1 MLKAAIQYLVG
12 LKENKT
18 YDINGETY
26 SDHELVRIAPHVDR
40 PREIQVNGLSSIAAL
55 VREEIFA
62 FKDRVQL
69 PIYIRIIDAREVAVF
84 TSYDDMMAR
93 DALYRCSCD
102 APSFR
107 PGWMEHDEAVIKLR
121 SIFVQDGDISDLEY
135 VMDLLSRVSKE
146 SSVTS
151 SDNGISQTVEA
162 RQGVALS
169 QRVKVRPIVRLTPY
183 RTFLEVEQP
192 TSECLLRLDEDGRVG
207 LLEADGGRWKM
218 DAKQYIS
225 EFFHRELKN
234 LIDSRDVVILA

>member
-1 MLKAAIQYLVG
+1 MLKEAIQYLVG
-12 LKENKT
+12 LKDNKT
-18 YDINGETY
+18 YDIGGDTY

-40 PREIQVNGLSSIAAL
+40 PREILVNGLSSIAEL
-55 VREEIFA
+55 IREENDIFV
-62 FKDRVQL
+62 DSL
-69 PIYIRIIDAREVAVF
+69 PIYIHIIDAREVAVF
-84 TSYDDMMAR
+84 TSYDDVMAR

-102 APSFR
+102 APCFR
-107 PGWMEHDEAVIKLR
+107 PGWMDHDEAIIKLR
-121 SIFVQDGDISDLEY
+121 SIFVQDGDTSDLEY

-192 TSECLLRLDEDGRVG
+192 TSEFLLRLDEEGRVG

-225 EFFHRELKN
+225 EFFSRELKD
-234 LIDSRDVVILA
+234 LIESRKAVILA

>member
-1 MLKAAIQYLVG
+1 MLKEAIQYLVG
-12 LKENKT
+12 LKDNKT
-18 YDINGETY
+18 YDIGGDTY

-40 PREIQVNGLSSIAAL
+40 PREILVNGLSSIAEL
-55 VREEIFA
+55 IREENDIFV
-62 FKDRVQL
+62 DSL

-84 TSYDDMMAR
+84 TSYDDVMAR

-102 APSFR
+102 APCFR
-107 PGWMEHDEAVIKLR
+107 PGWMDHDEAIIKLR
-121 SIFVQDGDISDLEY
+121 SIFVQDGDTSDLEY

-151 SDNGISQTVEA
+151 SDNGIIQTVEA

-192 TSECLLRLDEDGRVG
+192 TSEFLLRLDEEGRVG

-225 EFFHRELKN
+225 EFFSRELKD
-234 LIDSRDVVILA
+234 LIESRKVVILA

>member
-1 MLKAAIQYLVG
+1 MLKEAIQYLVG
-12 LKENKT
+12 LKDNKT
-18 YDINGETY
+18 YDIGGDTY

-40 PREIQVNGLSSIAAL
+40 PREIQVNGLSSIADL
-55 VREEIFA
+55 IREENDIFV
-62 FKDRVQL
+62 DSL

-102 APSFR
+102 APCFSH
-107 PGWMEHDEAVIKLR
+107 GWMDHDEAVIKLR

-192 TSECLLRLDEDGRVG
+192 TSEFLLRLDEDGRVG

>member
-1 MLKAAIQYLVG
+1 MLKEAIQYLVG
-12 LKENKT
+12 LKDNKT
-18 YDINGETY
+18 YDIGGDTY

-40 PREIQVNGLSSIAAL
+40 PREILVNGLSSIAEL
-55 VREEIFA
+55 IREENDIFV
-62 FKDRVQL
+62 DSL

-84 TSYDDMMAR
+84 TSYDDVMAR

-102 APSFR
+102 APCFR
-107 PGWMEHDEAVIKLR
+107 PGWMDHDEAIIKLR
-121 SIFVQDGDISDLEY
+121 SIFVQDGDTSDLEY

-192 TSECLLRLDEDGRVG
+192 TSEFLLRLDEEGRVG

-225 EFFHRELKN
+225 EFFSRELKD
-234 LIDSRDVVILA
+234 LIESRKAVILA

>member
-1 MLKAAIQYLVG
+1 MLKEAIQYLVG

-40 PREIQVNGLSSIAAL
+40 PREITVNGLSSIAEL
-55 VREEIFA
+55 IREEYDIFV
-62 FKDRVQL
+62 DSL

-107 PGWMEHDEAVIKLR
+107 PGWMEHDEAIIKLR
-121 SIFVQDGDISDLEY
+121 SIFVQDGEGSDLEY
-135 VMDLLSRVSKE
+135 VMDLLARVSKE

-192 TSECLLRLDEDGRVG
+192 TSEFLLRLDEEGRVG

-225 EFFHRELKN
+225 EFFHLELKN

>member
-1 MLKAAIQYLVG
+1 MLKEAIQYLVG
-12 LKENKT
+12 LKDNKT
-18 YDINGETY
+18 YDIGGDTY

-40 PREIQVNGLSSIAAL
+40 PREILVNGLSSIAEL
-55 VREEIFA
+55 IREENDIFV
-62 FKDRVQL
+62 DSL
-69 PIYIRIIDAREVAVF
+69 PIYIRIIVAREVAVF
-84 TSYDDMMAR
+84 TSYDDVMAR

-102 APSFR
+102 APCFR
-107 PGWMEHDEAVIKLR
+107 PGWMDHVEAIIKLR
-121 SIFVQDGDISDLEY
+121 SIFVQDVDTSVLEY

-151 SDNGISQTVEA
+151 SDNGIIQTVEA

-192 TSECLLRLDEDGRVG
+192 TSEFLLRLDEEGRVG

-225 EFFHRELKN
+225 EFFSRELKD
-234 LIDSRDVVILA
+234 LIESRKVVILA

>member
-1 MLKAAIQYLVG
+1 MLKEAIQYLVG
-12 LKENKT
+12 LKDNKT
-18 YDINGETY
+18 YDIGGETY

-40 PREIQVNGLSSIAAL
+40 PREIQVNGLSSIAEL
-55 VREEIFA
+55 LREENDIFV
-62 FKDRVQL
+62 DSL

-107 PGWMEHDEAVIKLR
+107 PGWMEHDEAIIKLR
-121 SIFVQDGDISDLEY
+121 SIFVQDGEGSDLEY
-135 VMDLLSRVSKE
+135 VMDLLARVSKE

-192 TSECLLRLDEDGRVG
+192 TSEFLLRLDEDGRVG

-225 EFFHRELKN
+225 EFFFRELKD
-234 LIDSRDVVILA
+234 LIESRKVVVLA

>member
-1 MLKAAIQYLVG
+1 MLKEAIQYLVG
-12 LKENKT
+12 LKDNKT
-18 YDINGETY
+18 YDIGGDTY

-40 PREIQVNGLSSIAAL
+40 PREIQVNGLSSIAEL
-55 VREEIFA
+55 IREENDIFV
-62 FKDRVQL
+62 DSL
-69 PIYIRIIDAREVAVF
+69 PIYIRIIDAREVGVF

-121 SIFVQDGDISDLEY
+121 SIFVQDGEGSDLEY
-135 VMDLLSRVSKE
+135 VMDLLARVSKE

-192 TSECLLRLDEDGRVG
+192 TSEFLLRLDEEGRVG

-225 EFFHRELKN
+225 EFFSRELKD
-234 LIDSRDVVILA
+234 LIESRKVVILA

>member
-1 MLKAAIQYLVG
+1 MLKEAIQYLVG
-12 LKENKT
+12 LKDNKT
-18 YDINGETY
+18 YDIGGDTY

-40 PREIQVNGLSSIAAL
+40 PREILVNGLSSIAEL
-55 VREEIFA
+55 IREENDIF
-62 FKDRVQL
+62 VESL

-84 TSYDDMMAR
+84 TSYDDVMAR

-102 APSFR
+102 APCFR
-107 PGWMEHDEAVIKLR
+107 PGWMDHDEAIIKLR
-121 SIFVQDGDISDLEY
+121 SIFVQDGDTSDLEY

-151 SDNGISQTVEA
+151 SDNGIIQTVEA

-192 TSECLLRLDEDGRVG
+192 TSEFLLRLDEEGRVG

-225 EFFHRELKN
+225 EFFSRELKD
-234 LIDSRDVVILA
+234 LIESRKVVILA

>member
-1 MLKAAIQYLVG
+1 MLKEAIQYLVG
-12 LKENKT
+12 LKENKI
-18 YDINGETY
+18 YDIGGDTY
-26 SDHELVRIAPHVDR
+26 SDHELVRITPHVDR
-40 PREIQVNGLSSIAAL
+40 PHEVKVNGLSSIAEL
-55 VREEIFA
+55 IREENDIFVG
-62 FKDRVQL
+62 RL
-69 PIYIRIIDAREVAVF
+69 PIYIRIIDAREVAIF

-102 APSFR
+102 APSFH
-107 PGWMEHDEAVIKLR
+107 PGWMEHDEAIIKLR
-121 SIFVQDGDISDLEY
+121 SIFVQDVDTSDLEY

-192 TSECLLRLDEDGRVG
+192 TSEFLLRLDEDGRVG

-218 DAKQYIS
+218 DAKTEIAG
-225 EFFHRELKN
+225 FFDIALKD
-234 LIDSRDVVILA
+234 LIESRKVVVLV

>member
-40 PREIQVNGLSSIAAL
+40 PREITVNGLSSIAEL
-55 VREEIFA
+55 IREEYDIFS
-62 FKDRVQL
+62 DSL

-93 DALYRCSCD
+93 DALYRCTCD
-102 APSFR
+102 APAFR
-107 PGWMEHDEAVIKLR
+107 PGWMEHDEAIIKLR
-121 SIFVQDGDISDLEY
+121 SIFVQDGDTSDLEY

-183 RTFLEVEQP
+183 RTFLEFEQP
-192 TSECLLRLDEDGRVG
+192 TSEFLLRLDEDGRVG
-207 LLEADGGRWKM
+207 LLEADGGRWKV
-218 DAKQYIS
+218 DAKTEIAG
-225 EFFHRELKN
+225 FFDIVLKD
-234 LIDSRDVVILA
+234 LIESRKVVVLV